1 MRTFRDV
8 IEYFGGPSKF
18 AAAVAIDDGHARVM
32 KHRNSIDSAYWPRVI
47 DAAVKLGKPEVT
59 LELLAK
65 CATVKPRKNA
75 SRRRRAA

>member
-8 IEYFGGPSKF
+8 IEYFGGPAKF
-18 AAAVAIDDGHARVM
+18 AAAVGIDDGHARVM
-32 KHRNSIDSAYWPRVI
+32 KHRNSIDSAYWPRIVE
-47 DAAVKLGKPEVT
+47 AAVKIGKIGVT

-65 CATVKPRKNA
+65 CATEKPRKNA